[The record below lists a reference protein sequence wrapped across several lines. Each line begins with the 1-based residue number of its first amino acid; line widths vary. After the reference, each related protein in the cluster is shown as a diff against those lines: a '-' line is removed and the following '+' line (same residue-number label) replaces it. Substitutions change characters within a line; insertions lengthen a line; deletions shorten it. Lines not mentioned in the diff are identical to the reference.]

1 MQASRP
7 LAAAEDQYAPV
18 PKSRPRPSLHE
29 EIVGV
34 LRTMILEG
42 QLAPGRR
49 IAEPKLCLELEI
61 SRTPLREALKVLASE
76 GLVTLMP
83 NRGAV
88 VTEVTVEDIAE
99 LFEIMGALEGLV
111 GRLAAA
117 RASDADLAGLVAAHG
132 RLVEWHRINDR
143 PRYFAANQAIH
154 RRIAELSGNRQLA
167 FLYADHADKIRRAR
181 YLANM
186 SYARWAE
193 SVREHERIMAAFVAR
208 DADLLAGLLQEHLRK
223 TGEVVCEA
231 LREAAASDHARVAR

>member
-1 MQASRP
+1 MRASRP
-7 LAAAEDQYAPV
+7 LAAAEHQFAPF
-18 PKSRPRPSLHE
+18 PRSRSRPSLHE

-49 IAEPKLCLELEI
+49 IAEPKLCVELGI

-99 LFEIMGALEGLV
+99 LFEVMGALEGLV
-111 GRLAAA
+111 GRLAAV
-117 RASDADLAGLVAAHG
+117 RASDAELAELVAAHG

-143 PRYFAANQAIH
+143 ARYFAANQAIH

-167 FLYADHADKIRRAR
+167 LLYADYADKIRRAR

-186 SYARWAE
+186 SYARWSE
-193 SVREHERIMAAFVAR
+193 SVREHERIMEAFVAR
-208 DADLLAGLLQEHLRK
+208 DANLLAELLQEHLRK
-223 TGEVVCEA
+223 TGAVVCDA
-231 LREAAASDHARVAR
+231 LRGAATSDRVRAAR